1 MYKPLP
7 LLLLLILSFSRIMAQ
22 ETEFVRAV
30 RSRSLKIDSS
40 LSFYSTFNSTKGR
53 QLLKKI
59 NSYSAMGLG
68 EASHGT
74 HEYFIAKANLI
85 RLLLN
90 SAHYDRISLEAPY
103 AEVEKLNEF
112 LLKGES
118 ALLKGDD
125 DLPRILRSFR
135 QYTYETREFEEL
147 IRSLQAYNKMASK
160 KLLFYG
166 ADFQS
171 PYQVLINLKPALKND
186 SRAMQAMDSLQHT
199 FGQLSN
205 ALYSHQIDAE
215 TYQQILNDS
224 DTIFEILASN
234 QDPQVLRNVKNYRQ
248 FLHLNTPAV
257 NKEGLE
263 RASALRDSL
272 MAENVYEEINKGH
285 KFIVWAHNGHVQKT
299 SNVFSKTM
307 GEHLKQKLGQGYAAI
322 GFTTYEGYFTAYNP
336 EQQGVVKTNPLRI
349 PGLNQIEYYLNQ
361 VNLPNYLFESNEL
374 KLPPSVKEYRMQVYG
389 LTENQFQISNMI
401 KDFDYIIFL
410 TKTSGSLNYYLKDM

>member
-30 RSRSLKIDSS
+30 RSRALPIDST
-40 LSFYSTFNSTKGR
+40 LSFYSTFSSTKGR
-53 QLLKKI
+53 QLLQKI
-59 NSYSAMGLG
+59 NSYSALGLG

-74 HEYFIAKANLI
+74 HEYFIAKASLI

-90 SAHYDRISLEAPY
+90 SGHYDRISLEAPY
-103 AEVEKLNEF
+103 AEVEILNEF
-112 LLKGES
+112 LLKGDS
-118 ALLKGDD
+118 AKLKGDD

-147 IRSLQAYNKMASK
+147 IRSLLAYNKTASK

-248 FLHLNTPAV
+248 FLLLNTPAV

-263 RASALRDSL
+263 KASALRDSL

-307 GEHLKQKLGQGYAAI
+307 GEHLKQQLGQGYAAI

-336 EQQGVVKTNPLRI
+336 EQQGVVKTNPLRL

-361 VNLPNYLFESNEL
+361 VNLPNYLFESNGL

-389 LTENQFQISNMI
+389 LTGNQFQVSNMI

-410 TKTSGSLNYYLKDM
+410 TKTSGSLNYYLKDK